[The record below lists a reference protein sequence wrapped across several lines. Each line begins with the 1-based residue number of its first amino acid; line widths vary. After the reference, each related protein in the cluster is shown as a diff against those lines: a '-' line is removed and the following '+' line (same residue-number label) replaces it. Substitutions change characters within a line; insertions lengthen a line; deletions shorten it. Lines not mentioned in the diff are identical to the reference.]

1 MATSARQPSTLQTK
15 LSPGKNTSCPL
26 GSCADSGAG
35 TRPMGA
41 AQGASRPRALKGE
54 WPVYLSSSWKRWDIM
69 EVPGPTPGLIAQ
81 DFLLHNTKSHFSS
94 RSSYSQDDSKIHRA
108 KPTLACLPTPL
119 FFNPKQVVLQILDV
133 MNCPGG
139 GSVCSRD
146 TPTSPLVTAPHAG
159 LLGDTASRLPAP
171 GGVLALLGVSV

>member
-1 MATSARQPSTLQTK
+1 M
-15 LSPGKNTSCPL
+15 

-41 AQGASRPRALKGE
+41 AQGAAGLRALKGE
-54 WPVYLSSSWKRWDIM
+54 WPVYSSSSWKWWDIM
-69 EVPGPTPGLIAQ
+69 EMPGPTPGLIAH

-108 KPTLACLPTPL
+108 KPAVACLPTPL
-119 FFNPKQVVLQILDV
+119 FFNPKQVLKILDV
-133 MNCPGG
+133 MNRPGG

-159 LLGDTASRLPAP
+159 SEGIVVHTACWRTQPRNSPLLVACWPCWESLCDL
-171 GGVLALLGVSV
+171 VSVRLFPCLAGAL